1 MVESLLEPNCNTV
14 VPVQTYTVLKPGST
28 RLNVGLRNLSGKAIT
43 VHAKMAITQFTA
55 ANAIPEM
62 LALYVIDAKE
72 NEQKT
77 KKLPLL
83 SMEKQDELFE
93 KVDLTGTQE
102 WSVEQK
108 EEVRQLFIEYGG
120 LFALDSMDLGKT
132 SQVKHKICLNDYT
145 PFKERYR
152 WITPHLYK
160 EVKKHLKEMLDIGA
174 IQKSNSPWASSVVL
188 VRKKDGSL
196 RFCIDLRQLN
206 AHTIKDAYSLPH
218 IDETLDCLGGGP
230 LSSPHLI

>member
-1 MVESLLEPNCNTV
+1 M
-14 VPVQTYTVLKPGST
+14 
-28 RLNVGLRNLSGKAIT
+28 SGKAIT
-43 VHAKMAITQFTA
+43 VHAKTAIAQFTA
-55 ANAIPEM
+55 ANAIPET
-62 LALYVIDAKE
+62 LAPHVTDAKE

-83 SMEKQDELFE
+83 SMEKQDELFK

-132 SQVKHKICLNDYT
+132 SQVKHKIRLNNYT

-152 WITPHLYK
+152 RIPPHLY
-160 EVKKHLKEMLDIGA
+160 EQVKKHLKEMLDIGA
-174 IQKSNSPWASSVVL
+174 IWKSNSHWASAVVL
-188 VRKKDGSL
+188 IQKKDGSL

-206 AHTIKDAYSLPH
+206 ARTIKDAYSLPR
-218 IDETLDCLGGGP
+218 IDETLDCLGGP
-230 LSSPHLI
+230 ISSPHLI